1 MYTLRVKF
9 DERYGTPIAD
19 GQAEEIAE
27 SLIPYAGF
35 PGTRKED
42 PKVVC
47 FSTANVI
54 YAIRLLVKKGKM
66 NYRRIVFEC
75 GGEEININK
84 NGDIPI
90 WPVGFADFDT
100 RMLIQLL

>member
-1 MYTLRVKF
+1 MYTLRIKF
-9 DERYGTPIAD
+9 DERYGTPVAD
-19 GQAEEIAE
+19 GLAEETAE

-35 PGTRKED
+35 PGTHKSEL
-42 PKVVC
+42 KIVC

-54 YAIRLLVKKGKM
+54 YAIRLLVRKGKM

-75 GGEEININK
+75 NGEDIFINK

-90 WPVGFADFDT
+90 WPVGFGDFDT